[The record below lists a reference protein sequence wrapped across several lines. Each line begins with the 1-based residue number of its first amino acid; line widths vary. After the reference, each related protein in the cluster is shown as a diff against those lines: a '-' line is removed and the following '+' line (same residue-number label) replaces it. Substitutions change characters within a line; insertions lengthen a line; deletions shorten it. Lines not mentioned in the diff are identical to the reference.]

1 MALNTDII
9 LQGRPAAIEAPD
21 AMGQYG
27 KALQLKQLMTQGQLQ
42 DQQLA
47 DDQSAREAFAAS
59 GGDRNKYLQALASGG
74 NVKAYQSAQKNYLD
88 TDKAQAD
95 ITKSQA
101 EADYKRKEIQNML
114 VKQHRDMLA
123 DVRTPADALAWA
135 DLGLKMGA
143 FPGGKDQYDAGVR
156 TINDIAQ
163 KGDPLLFNNWRNQAA
178 LGATDFIEKNK
189 PVYQTRNLGG
199 TTDTIAL
206 PGLGGPAQVVS
217 SMRNTVS
224 PDAALSAATQRRG
237 QDLTDARQR
246 EANAIQNAGKTSEI
260 STQLR
265 KEFDQLPEVKNYKQA
280 LPAYKAIEDAVTR
293 NSTQSDINL
302 VYGIAKLYDPNS
314 VVREGEYATVANS
327 PNIPERI
334 KGYAQYIQGGGRLTP
349 EVKSQILAE
358 AQGRVKTFEDQYSQA
373 RQGYSDIAGRSGGD
387 PSLVFPAPQQPA
399 VNAPVGPKTPRKGTI
414 DNGYEFLGGDPAD
427 QKNWR
432 KR

>member
-9 LQGRPAAIEAPD
+9 LQGRPAAVEAPD
-21 AMGQYG
+21 PMAQYG

-42 DQQLA
+42 QQQLA

-59 GGDRNKYLQALASGG
+59 GGDRNKYLQALATGG
-74 NVKAYQSAQKNYLD
+74 NVRAYQTAQKNYLD
-88 TDKAQAD
+88 TDK
-95 ITKSQA
+95 TQA
-101 EADYKRKEIQNML
+101 EISKHQAETQYKQSEIQN
-114 VKQHRDMLA
+114 QAIARDRDMLA
-123 DVRTPADALAWA
+123 NVNNPQDAALWIQAGYQDPIVGKIKSSMMPLEQALARI
-135 DLGLKMGA
+135 
-143 FPGGKDQYDAGVR
+143 P
-156 TINDIAQ
+156 T
-163 KGDPLLFNNWRNQAA
+163 DPMLFQQWKQQNA
-178 LGATDFIEKNK
+178 LGATKYIEQNK
-189 PVYQTRNLGG
+189 PTYQTRNLGG

-217 SMRNTVS
+217 SMQNTVS
-224 PDAALSAATQRRG
+224 PDASLSAATQRRG